1 LPDTARLRSS
11 QGRPGRNVKQAGKID
26 GGDSEPARPKP
37 KVAKK
42 QKKRKSM
49 KSISAFGPRH

>member
-1 LPDTARLRSS
+1 
-11 QGRPGRNVKQAGKID
+11 VKQAGKID
-26 GGDSEPARPKP
+26 GDDSEPARPKP

-49 KSISAFGPRH
+49 KSISTFGDEWSELPSSILKKFRSC